1 MKRMHVNLSVSDLEQ
16 SIGFYS
22 ALFSAKPNVL
32 KDDYAKWMLEDPC
45 VNFSITT
52 RGKQDGI
59 DHLGIQVESEDEL
72 GEVYDR
78 LQAAGGPIIE
88 EGSTTC
94 CYANSDKNWIFD
106 PEGVAWETFYTHGDS
121 PVYGTDVIK
130 NNAAEGA
137 CCTPDAADNTQQSSC
152 C

>member
-22 ALFSAKPNVL
+22 ALFSAEPNVL
-32 KDDYAKWMLEDPC
+32 KSDYAKWMLEDPR

-52 RGKQDGI
+52 RGKQDGL

-72 GEVYDR
+72 GEVYTR
-78 LQAAGGPIIE
+78 LKHAGGPMIE

-106 PEGVAWETFYTHGDS
+106 PEGVAWETFFTHGES
-121 PVYGTDVIK
+121 P
-130 NNAAEGA
+130 
-137 CCTPDAADNTQQSSC
+137 
-152 C
+152 